1 MSDRSMSDRPPS
13 DRSAMAVESPFVAII
28 DDDPS
33 IRESLVSLLRSVG
46 LTALPFASA
55 QEFLQQ
61 RLPDA
66 PGCLVLDVRLP
77 GQSGLEFQRE
87 LSGTDIR
94 LPVVFITGHGDI
106 PMSVTA
112 MKAGAVEFLAKP
124 FRDQDLIDAVHT
136 GIERDRDRRRAL
148 DALCDLRERFRSLTP
163 REREV
168 MQLVAAGQLNK
179 QIAAEL
185 QLSEITVKVH
195 RASVMRKMQAR
206 SLPDLVRIADKVT
219 LAGDA

>member
-1 MSDRSMSDRPPS
+1 MSDRSMS

-55 QEFLQQ
+55 QDFLQH
-61 RLPDA
+61 RWPDA

-87 LSGTDIR
+87 LSGTDIH

-168 MQLVAAGQLNK
+168 MRLVAAGQLNK

>member
-1 MSDRSMSDRPPS
+1 MTDRTVS
-13 DRSAMAVESPFVAII
+13 DRSATAMETPFVAII

-55 QEFLQQ
+55 QDFLQH
-61 RLPDA
+61 RWPDA

-87 LSGTDIR
+87 LTGAGIH

-136 GIERDRDRRRAL
+136 GIERNRDRRRAV
-148 DALCDLRERFRSLTP
+148 DALSDLQERFRSLTP

-168 MQLVAAGQLNK
+168 MRLVAAGQLNK

-219 LAGDA
+219 PAGDA

>member
-1 MSDRSMSDRPPS
+1 
-13 DRSAMAVESPFVAII
+13 MAVESPFVAII

-87 LSGTDIR
+87 LSGTDIH

-168 MQLVAAGQLNK
+168 MRLVAAGQLNK

>member
-1 MSDRSMSDRPPS
+1 MTDRTVSDRSPATM
-13 DRSAMAVESPFVAII
+13 ETPFVAII

-55 QEFLQQ
+55 QDFLQH
-61 RLPDA
+61 RWPDA

-87 LSGTDIR
+87 LTGAGIH

-136 GIERDRDRRRAL
+136 GIERDRDRRRAV
-148 DALCDLRERFRSLTP
+148 DALSDLQERFRSLTP

-219 LAGDA
+219 PNGES

>member
-1 MSDRSMSDRPPS
+1 MT
-13 DRSAMAVESPFVAII
+13 DRSAAAAGETPFVAII

-87 LSGTDIR
+87 LTGAGIH

-136 GIERDRDRRRAL
+136 GIERDRDRRRAV
-148 DALCDLRERFRSLTP
+148 DALSDLQERFRSLTP

-168 MQLVAAGQLNK
+168 MRLVAAGQLNK

>member
-1 MSDRSMSDRPPS
+1 MT
-13 DRSAMAVESPFVAII
+13 DRSATAMETPFVAII

-55 QEFLQQ
+55 QDFLQH
-61 RLPDA
+61 RWPDA

-87 LSGTDIR
+87 LTGAGIH

-136 GIERDRDRRRAL
+136 GIERDRDRRRAV
-148 DALCDLRERFRSLTP
+148 DALSDLQERFRSLTP

-168 MQLVAAGQLNK
+168 MRLVAAGQLNK

-219 LAGDA
+219 PAGDA

>member
-1 MSDRSMSDRPPS
+1 MT
-13 DRSAMAVESPFVAII
+13 DRSAMAVETPFVAII

-33 IRESLVSLLRSVG
+33 IRESLASLLRSVG
-46 LTALPFASA
+46 LAPLPFASA
-55 QEFLQQ
+55 QEFLHH
-61 RLPDA
+61 RRPDA

-87 LSGTDIR
+87 LAGAGIH

-136 GIERDRDRRRAL
+136 GIERDRDRRRAM
-148 DALCDLRERFRSLTP
+148 DALSDLRGRFRSLTP

-168 MQLVAAGQLNK
+168 MGLVAAGQLNK

-185 QLSEITVKVH
+185 RLSEITVKVH
-195 RASVMRKMQAR
+195 RASVMRKMQAK
-206 SLPDLVRIADKVT
+206 SLPDLVRIADK
-219 LAGDA
+219 LAPGGDS

>member
-1 MSDRSMSDRPPS
+1 MT
-13 DRSAMAVESPFVAII
+13 DRSAMAVETPFVAII

-33 IRESLVSLLRSVG
+33 IRDSLVSLLRSVG

-55 QEFLQQ
+55 QDFLQH
-61 RLPDA
+61 RWPDA

-87 LSGTDIR
+87 LTGAGIH

-136 GIERDRDRRRAL
+136 GIDRDRDRRRAV
-148 DALCDLRERFRSLTP
+148 DALSDLQERFRSLTP

-168 MQLVAAGQLNK
+168 MRLVAAGQLNK

-219 LAGDA
+219 PAGDA

>member
-1 MSDRSMSDRPPS
+1 
-13 DRSAMAVESPFVAII
+13 MAVETPFVAII

-33 IRESLVSLLRSVG
+33 IRDSLVSLLRSVG

-55 QEFLQQ
+55 QDFLQH
-61 RLPDA
+61 RWPDA

-87 LSGTDIR
+87 LTGAGIH

-136 GIERDRDRRRAL
+136 GIDRDRDRRRAV
-148 DALCDLRERFRSLTP
+148 DALSDLQERFRSLTP

-168 MQLVAAGQLNK
+168 MRLVAAGQLNK

-219 LAGDA
+219 PAGDA

>member
-1 MSDRSMSDRPPS
+1 MTDRTVSDRPAT
-13 DRSAMAVESPFVAII
+13 AMETPFVAII

-55 QEFLQQ
+55 QDFLQH
-61 RLPDA
+61 RWPDA

-87 LSGTDIR
+87 LTGAGIH

-136 GIERDRDRRRAL
+136 GIERDRDRRRAV
-148 DALCDLRERFRSLTP
+148 DALSDLQERFRSLTP

-168 MQLVAAGQLNK
+168 MRLVAAGQLNK

-219 LAGDA
+219 PAGDA

>member
-1 MSDRSMSDRPPS
+1 M
-13 DRSAMAVESPFVAII
+13 ETPFVAII

-55 QEFLQQ
+55 QDFLQH
-61 RLPDA
+61 RWPDA

-87 LSGTDIR
+87 LTGAGIH

-136 GIERDRDRRRAL
+136 GIERDRDRRRAV
-148 DALCDLRERFRSLTP
+148 DALSDLQERFRSLTP

-219 LAGDA
+219 PNGES